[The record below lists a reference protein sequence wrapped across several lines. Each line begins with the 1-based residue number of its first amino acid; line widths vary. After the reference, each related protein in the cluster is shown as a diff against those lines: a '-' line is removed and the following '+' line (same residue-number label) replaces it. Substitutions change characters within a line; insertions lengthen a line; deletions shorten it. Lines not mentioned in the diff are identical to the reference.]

1 MKQSDSIT
9 LDRGQYAE
17 LYTGGG
23 VLRLI
28 VDHPS
33 NAPLIG
39 TCAAACLV
47 RAAALTVA
55 AGDRRAEVYASR
67 GGAAQRIA
75 TATTIR
81 LEDDAVGLIDW
92 RVAPGFEHLT
102 AALAGATVHRVT
114 RSVAANP
121 A

>member
-1 MKQSDSIT
+1 MKQSDSII

-39 TCAAACLV
+39 TSAVVCLV
-47 RAAALTVA
+47 RAAAFTVA

-81 LEDDAVGLIDW
+81 LANDAVGLVDW
-92 RVAPGFEHLT
+92 QVAPGFDHLT
-102 AALAGATVHRVT
+102 AALADATVHRVT
-114 RSVAANP
+114 KSVAGNP

>member
-17 LYTGGG
+17 LYTGDG

-39 TCAAACLV
+39 TSAAACLV

-55 AGDRRAEVYASR
+55 TGDRRAEVYASR

-92 RVAPGFEHLT
+92 QVAPGFDHVT
-102 AALAGATVHRVT
+102 AALANATVHRVT
-114 RSVAANP
+114 RSAVGRTA
-121 A
+121 

>member
-17 LYTGGG
+17 LYAGCGI
-23 VLRLI
+23 LRLI

-39 TCAAACLV
+39 TRATVCLI
-47 RAAALTVA
+47 RAAALTLA
-55 AGDRRAEVYASR
+55 AGDRRAEVYTSR

-81 LEDDAVGLIDW
+81 LEDDAMGLIDW
-92 RVAPGFEHLT
+92 QVAPGFEHLT

-114 RSVAANP
+114 RSAAANP

>member
-1 MKQSDSIT
+1 MKQSDSIV

-17 LYTGGG
+17 LYTGDGI
-23 VLRLI
+23 LRQI

-33 NAPLIG
+33 NAPLMG
-39 TCAAACLV
+39 TRATVCLI
-47 RAAALTVA
+47 RAAALTLA
-55 AGDRRAEVYASR
+55 TGDCRAEVYASR

-81 LEDDAVGLIDW
+81 LKDDAMGLIDW
-92 RVAPGFEHLT
+92 QVAPGFDHLT
-102 AALAGATVHRVT
+102 AALAGTTVHRVT
-114 RSVAANP
+114 RAVAANP